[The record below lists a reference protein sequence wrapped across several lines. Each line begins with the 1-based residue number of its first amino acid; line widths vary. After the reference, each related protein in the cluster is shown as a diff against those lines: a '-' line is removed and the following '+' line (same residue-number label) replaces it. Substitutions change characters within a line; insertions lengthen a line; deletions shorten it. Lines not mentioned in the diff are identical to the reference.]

1 MDVHSP
7 IDVFIGIDLY
17 DLNQWP
23 ITWNSPAEIKMS
35 QAEMESSQAPMNIL
49 AATKSEIINWTRYL
63 FHQQKWGFCP

>member
-49 AATKSEIINWTRYL
+49 AATKIRN
-63 FHQQKWGFCP
+63 HQLN